1 MHSHMF
7 DTIFLIGIMT
17 IIFMVTYIIFVFSYI
32 LKHKNDISFLRIAA
46 IGIFTAM
53 MASMLDAFLLYIT
66 TVHNFLDTGL
76 AFTFGMILMSQPIV
90 AVFVGV
96 MHGGLDRKGL
106 TKANATAFTGL
117 IIWNEVSMGLFLF
130 YLFNP
135 TIIHFDYYHAIYS
148 FDFVS
153 ALSNGINTIYFIVPM
168 SIEMFALFLVYKP
181 KGMHRYAAISI
192 FTMDLF
198 APTLLGNDKFVFI
211 GGVGET
217 AIMIIFMII
226 FFEFIA
232 KHKLILPKDDAYHI
246 KMIFIDYLLMGIG
259 TFIGTIILKPFG
271 FAWIFFA
278 VAILFGMWYYFSSMF
293 SVKTPSINVTKTEN
307 NVVIKRKKIINKPAR
322 LIFFVLVASFVS
334 ELFMAGSMDFAT
346 YNYLPF
352 FRAIDTLPSFH
363 GVSVAGFYAH
373 DVLREFVSPF
383 VPASTGTYNFLMFY
397 GMVGGVYK
405 FTPVSTF
412 IEILYIIGYITDSPT
427 FLIIMGTEM
436 IALVIARMRV
446 LKDRGKKINLAFAI
460 TAYILYTT
468 VGPNFLNPLYYNKLP
483 FWANTGAQA
492 ALYPYLVIPLLGS
505 YALYAFLA
513 LLFGRRSYCSTLC
526 PSAVMYG
533 GTLGQAMGRYNWEAK
548 PSRKMRSS
556 HFTDSILFIASGA
569 WIWAILASLFSYMY
583 TATGSL
589 SFSIYGIDPSVFYSY
604 FIWNILWYVFFFS
617 IPFVGMSPCRKYGW
631 CSTGTLV
638 GFFSVLGFFK
648 LKVKDKNVCRTCETK
663 ACATSCEVG
672 ISTLPGQFIEK
683 GSFKSVKCVGAG
695 DCKRA
700 CPYDN
705 IYFYDVRNFLRERLG
720 TGRKSKDYS
729 SDIVM
734 VKKNSGFKK

>member
-1 MHSHMF
+1 MGII
-7 DTIFLIGIMT
+7 TIVIM
-17 IIFMVTYIIFVFSYI
+17 VSYIIFVFSYI
-32 LKHKNDISFLRIAA
+32 VRHKYDISFLKIGA

-53 MASMLDAFLLYIT
+53 MASMLDALLLYIT
-66 TVHNFLDTGL
+66 TVHSLLDTTL
-76 AFTFGMILMSQPIV
+76 AFSFGMILMSQPIV

-96 MHGGLDRKGL
+96 MHGGLQRKGL
-106 TKANATAFTGL
+106 TRANATAFTGL
-117 IIWNEVSMGLFLF
+117 IIWNEVSMGLFLY

-135 TIIHFDYYHAIYS
+135 TIIHFDYYHAFYS
-148 FDFVS
+148 FDFVT

-168 SIEMFALFLVYKP
+168 SIEMFALYLVYKP
-181 KGMHRYAAISI
+181 KGMHKYAAISI

-198 APTLLGNDKFVFI
+198 APTLLGSDKFVFI

-232 KHKLILPKDDAYHI
+232 KHKMVLPEDDAYHI
-246 KMIFIDYLLMGIG
+246 KMIFIDYLLMAIATFVG
-259 TFIGTIILKPFG
+259 TLFLKPFG
-271 FAWIFFA
+271 FSWILFA
-278 VAILFGMWYYFSSMF
+278 MAIVFGMWYYFNSMF
-293 SVKTPSINVTKTEN
+293 SIKKPAVDVTNQN
-307 NVVIKRKKIINKPAR
+307 NVIIKRKKIVNKPAR
-322 LIFFVLVASFVS
+322 FIFFILVVSFIS
-334 ELFMAGSMDFAT
+334 EWFMAASMDFAT

-352 FRAIDTLPSFH
+352 FRVIDTLPVYH
-363 GVSVAGFYAH
+363 GASIAGFYAH
-373 DVLREFVSPF
+373 DVLKEFVSPF
-383 VPASTGTYNFLMFY
+383 VPASTGTYNVLMFY

-405 FTPVSTF
+405 FTAMSTF
-412 IEILYIIGYITDSPT
+412 VEILYIIGYITDSPT
-427 FLIIMGTEM
+427 FLIVMGIEM
-436 IALVIARMRV
+436 IALVIARMRT
-446 LKDRGKKINLAFAI
+446 LKDKGKKINLMFAI
-460 TAYILYTT
+460 AAYILYTT
-468 VGPNFLNPLYYNKLP
+468 IGPNFLNPLYYNKLP
-483 FWANTGAQA
+483 LWANTGSQA

-533 GTLGQAMGRYNWEAK
+533 GTLGQSMIKYNYEAK

-556 HFTDSILFIASGA
+556 HFSDAILFIASGA

-583 TATGSL
+583 TTTGSL

-648 LKVKDKNVCRTCETK
+648 LKVKDKNVCKTCETK

-672 ISTLPGQFIEK
+672 MSTMPGSFIK
-683 GSFKSVKCVGAG
+683 NGSFKSVKCVGAG
-695 DCKRA
+695 DCLRA
-700 CPYDN
+700 CPYNN
-705 IYFYDVRNFLRERLG
+705 IYFYDVRNFLKEKLG
-720 TGRKSKDYS
+720 YSKK
-729 SDIVM
+729 DINNYNGIIM
-734 VKKNSGFKK
+734 VKKDSELKK

>member
-1 MHSHMF
+1 
-7 DTIFLIGIMT
+7 
-17 IIFMVTYIIFVFSYI
+17 MVTYIIFVFSYI
-32 LKHKNDISFLRIAA
+32 LRHKTDISFLRIAA

-76 AFTFGMILMSQPIV
+76 AFTFGMILMSQPVV

-135 TIIHFDYYHAIYS
+135 TIIHFDYYHTIYS

-181 KGMHRYAAISI
+181 KGMHKYAAISI

-226 FFEFIA
+226 FFEFMA

-293 SVKTPSINVTKTEN
+293 SVKTPSIDVTKTEN

-322 LIFFVLVASFVS
+322 LIFFVLVVSFVS
-334 ELFMAGSMDFAT
+334 ELLMAGSMDFAT

-373 DVLREFVSPF
+373 DVLR
-383 VPASTGTYNFLMFY
+383 
-397 GMVGGVYK
+397 
-405 FTPVSTF
+405 
-412 IEILYIIGYITDSPT
+412 
-427 FLIIMGTEM
+427 
-436 IALVIARMRV
+436 
-446 LKDRGKKINLAFAI
+446 
-460 TAYILYTT
+460 
-468 VGPNFLNPLYYNKLP
+468 
-483 FWANTGAQA
+483 
-492 ALYPYLVIPLLGS
+492 
-505 YALYAFLA
+505 
-513 LLFGRRSYCSTLC
+513 
-526 PSAVMYG
+526 
-533 GTLGQAMGRYNWEAK
+533 
-548 PSRKMRSS
+548 
-556 HFTDSILFIASGA
+556 
-569 WIWAILASLFSYMY
+569 
-583 TATGSL
+583 
-589 SFSIYGIDPSVFYSY
+589 
-604 FIWNILWYVFFFS
+604 
-617 IPFVGMSPCRKYGW
+617 
-631 CSTGTLV
+631 
-638 GFFSVLGFFK
+638 
-648 LKVKDKNVCRTCETK
+648 
-663 ACATSCEVG
+663 
-672 ISTLPGQFIEK
+672 
-683 GSFKSVKCVGAG
+683 
-695 DCKRA
+695 
-700 CPYDN
+700 
-705 IYFYDVRNFLRERLG
+705 
-720 TGRKSKDYS
+720 
-729 SDIVM
+729 
-734 VKKNSGFKK
+734 

>member
-1 MHSHMF
+1 MF
-7 DTIFLIGIMT
+7 NLVFLIGIIT
-17 IIFMVTYIIFVFSYI
+17 IIVMVTYIVFVFSYI
-32 LKHKNDISFLRIAA
+32 IKHKYDISFLKIAA

-66 TVHNFLDTGL
+66 TVHNFIDTAL
-76 AFTFGMILMSQPIV
+76 AFSFGMILMSQPIV
-90 AVFVGV
+90 ATFVGV
-96 MHGGLDRKGL
+96 IHGGLGRKGL
-106 TKANATAFTGL
+106 TRANATAFTGL

-135 TIIHFDYYHAIYS
+135 TIIHFDYYHAFYS

-153 ALSNGINTIYFIVPM
+153 ALSNGINTIYFLVPM
-168 SIEMFALFLVYKP
+168 SVEMFFLYLVYKP
-181 KGMHRYAAISI
+181 KGIHKYTAISI

-198 APTLLGNDKFVFI
+198 APTILGNDEFVFI

-217 AIMIIFMII
+217 AVMIIFMII

-246 KMIFIDYLLMGIG
+246 KMIFIDYLLMGTG
-259 TFIGTIILKPFG
+259 TFIGTVILKPFG

-278 VAILFGMWYYFSSMF
+278 IAIIFGMWYYFQSMF
-293 SVKTPSINVTKTEN
+293 SIKKPSVNVEQTQN
-307 NVVIKRKKIINKPAR
+307 NVVIKRKQIVNKPAQ
-322 LIFFVLVASFVS
+322 LIFFVLLASFIS

-352 FRAIDTLPSFH
+352 YRIIDTLPVYH
-363 GVSVAGFYAH
+363 GASVAGFYAH
-373 DVLREFVSPF
+373 DVLKEFVSPF
-383 VPASTGTYNFLMFY
+383 IPASTGINNFLIFY
-397 GMVGGVYK
+397 DMVGGVYK
-405 FTPVSTF
+405 FTPISTF

-427 FLIIMGTEM
+427 FLMIMGIEM

-446 LKDRGKKINLAFAI
+446 LKDRGKKINLTFAI
-460 TAYILYTT
+460 AAYILYTT
-468 VGPNFLNPLYYNKLP
+468 IGPNFLNPLYYNKLP
-483 FWANTGAQA
+483 LWANTGAQA
-492 ALYPYLVIPLLGS
+492 ALYPYLIIPLLGS

-533 GTLGQAMGRYNWEAK
+533 GTLGQSMVKYNYESK
-548 PSRKMRSS
+548 LSRKMRSN
-556 HFTDSILFIASGA
+556 HFTDAILFVASGA

-583 TATGSL
+583 TTTGRL

-648 LKVKDKNVCRTCETK
+648 LKVKDKNVCKTCETK
-663 ACATSCEVG
+663 DCATSCEVG
-672 ISTLPGQFIEK
+672 MSTMPGEFIKK

-695 DCKRA
+695 DCLRA

-705 IYFYDVRNFLRERLG
+705 IYFYDVRNYLKEKLG
-720 TGRKSKDYS
+720 HNNKDINNDKEFAMVRKNTEL
-729 SDIVM
+729 
-734 VKKNSGFKK
+734 KK